1 MKDEGAGHCTMPE
14 DAQLCQLAPGDIAF
28 GMTLKDLAGWNQ
40 LPLDWERFREFE
52 PEGCFLLRCDGRPAG
67 TVTTIAYEKL
77 FGWVGMVLV
86 HPDMRRRGLGT
97 ALLMAGI
104 GYLEKKGVAAVKLDA
119 TPMGKQLYDTIG
131 FVDEYRLE
139 RWQGHGRVGA
149 SVPDV
154 LRELN
159 LADLDTL
166 AAFDR
171 PIFGADRRRVL
182 RRLLAEPTIR
192 VAADFDGDS
201 LIGYAAIRPGQNA
214 MYLGPWVGLNGE
226 TAERL
231 WQWGL
236 WMAGEAPLFVDV
248 LLPCPWALDL
258 VRQSGFEQQ
267 RYLIRMYRGEN
278 VSPGQP
284 QFQCGVFGPE
294 TG

>member
-1 MKDEGAGHCTMPE
+1 MSE
-14 DAQLCQLAPGDIAF
+14 DIHLCQLETGDTAF

-52 PEGCFLLRCDGRPAG
+52 PEGCFLLRCEGRPAG

-104 GYLEKKGVAAVKLDA
+104 GYLEKQGVAAVKLDA

-139 RWQGHGRVGA
+139 RWQGYGRVGA
-149 SVPDV
+149 DIPWPTPSAAEGDA
-154 LRELN
+154 LRELT
-159 LADLDTL
+159 LGDLETL
-166 AAFDR
+166 KAFDR
-171 PIFGADRRRVL
+171 PIFGADRERVL
-182 RRLLAEPTIR
+182 RRLLGEPTIR
-192 VAADFDGDS
+192 VAAQFAGDE
-201 LIGYAAIRPGQNA
+201 LMGYAAIRPGQNA
-214 MYLGPWVGLNGE
+214 MYLGPWIALNGE

-236 WMAGEAPLFVDV
+236 AMAGEAPLFVDV

-258 VRQSGFEQQ
+258 VKQSGFEQQ
-267 RYLIRMYRGEN
+267 RYLIRMYRGSN

-284 QFQCGVFGPE
+284 QFQCGIFGPE
-294 TG
+294 MG